1 MGELPIASKSF
12 PVTVTVIRHTVTH
25 MLSTFQCGAAD
36 GMPHRSSVINF
47 VAGKSRL
54 LSVNPKKT
62 TYFYDFKQLQFVMV
76 NPEHEIIYFVLY
88 IPSFIRAF
96 QYIKMQ

>member
-12 PVTVTVIRHTVTH
+12 PVISHTVTH

-54 LSVNPKKT
+54 LLLRILKT
-62 TYFYDFKQLQFVMV
+62 TSFSDFKLIQFVMDD
-76 NPEHEIIYFVLY
+76 PEHEIIYFV
-88 IPSFIRAF
+88 
-96 QYIKMQ
+96 